1 MNINGN
7 ELRKNDVL
15 LVDNVLW
22 QCLVATHRTPG
33 NLRAF
38 IQAKMRN
45 LRDGTQKEFRFSST
59 ERLEKVDVFDRE
71 MQFLFT
77 DGTSFTFMDNENYE
91 QVELSKDAM
100 GDGAKYLKPETVI
113 NVSFYEG
120 KPVTIRLPNTMEF
133 KVVSADPEIKGATAA
148 ASFKSAT
155 LDNGMTI
162 QVPQF
167 VREGDNVKINTES
180 GEYLERVKK

>member
-7 ELRKNDVL
+7 ELRKNDVI
-15 LVDNVLW
+15 LVDTILW
-22 QCLVATHRTPG
+22 QCLVSTHRTPG

-59 ERLEKVDVFDRE
+59 EKLEKVDVFDRE
-71 MQFLFT
+71 MQFLFVEG
-77 DGTSFTFMDNENYE
+77 DVYTFMDTENYE
-91 QVELSKDAM
+91 QVEMSKAQI
-100 GDGAKYLKPETVI
+100 GESVGYLKAECVI

-120 KPVTIRLPNTMEF
+120 KPVTVRFPNTMEF
-133 KVVSADPEIKGATAA
+133 TVASCDPEIKGATAA

-155 LDNGMTI
+155 LDNGLDI

-167 VREGDNVKINTES
+167 VREGDTVKINTET

>member
-7 ELRKNDVL
+7 ELRKNDVIV
-15 LVDNVLW
+15 VDKILW
-22 QCLVATHRTPG
+22 QCLVSTHRTPG

-59 ERLEKVDVFDRE
+59 EKLEKVDVFDRE
-71 MQFLFT
+71 MQFLFAEGDT
-77 DGTSFTFMDNENYE
+77 YTFMDTENYE
-91 QVELSKDAM
+91 QVEMSKSQV
-100 GDGAKYLKPETVI
+100 GDGVNYLKAECVI

-120 KPVTIRLPNTMEF
+120 KPVTVRFPNTMEF
-133 KVVSADPEIKGATAA
+133 TVASADPEIKGATAA

-155 LDNGMTI
+155 LDNGLNI

-167 VREGDNVKINTES
+167 VREGDKVKINTET